1 MSTSTPRPSPRG
13 VKRLVRYIT
22 NHHPQVPVR
31 RVLFANVVDPMPLNL
46 PFRDDLEL
54 LLRLNN
60 SDIRDG
66 LWMFMALGLPHYS
79 SYGKAMAVDYISR
92 LTR

>member
-1 MSTSTPRPSPRG
+1 VCLAAGQIHHQPSPSP
-13 VKRLVRYIT
+13 T
-22 NHHPQVPVR
+22 CVPDR

-66 LWMFMALGLPHYS
+66 LWMFMALGLPHYN